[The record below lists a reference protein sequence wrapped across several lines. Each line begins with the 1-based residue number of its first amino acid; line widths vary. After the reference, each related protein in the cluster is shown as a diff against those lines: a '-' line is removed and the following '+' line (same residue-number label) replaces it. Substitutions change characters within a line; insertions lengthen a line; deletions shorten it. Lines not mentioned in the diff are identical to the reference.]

1 MIFDNIHRAVRL
13 FSLSYFLQR
22 ILTPRGGT
30 TSVPAGGMSPA
41 FSLVLPPALDS
52 RETSS
57 LILVD
62 SLDFCTEIYE
72 KETCNASVLIR
83 YHSLVNDKNETKRMI
98 WKKKKKRRF
107 RKDFKDSLK
116 QLGNS
121 LFRMEKKFYNT
132 YENYSAVKYLA
143 YLLLKC

>member
-1 MIFDNIHRAVRL
+1 
-13 FSLSYFLQR
+13 
-22 ILTPRGGT
+22 
-30 TSVPAGGMSPA
+30 MSPA

-72 KETCNASVLIR
+72 KETCNAWVLIR

-98 WKKKKKRRF
+98 WKKKKKR
-107 RKDFKDSLK
+107 KGDL
-116 QLGNS
+116 
-121 LFRMEKKFYNT
+121 EKISKI
-132 YENYSAVKYLA
+132 L
-143 YLLLKC
+143 